1 MLIIKHFYYKEKKKM
16 KKQIHIYYINKIKER
31 LMRIYDVEDVATNE
45 IAINRYLD
53 KAGIINK
60 ELRQELLRNIVWSD
74 NDCKGKLEK
83 LGWKVLTGCGVPELI
98 EEIKHCSIEKWRLA
112 AEQIKKDLDALN
124 IIKEKNVDIEYIKT
138 CFDDEKGGFKEYNDY
153 MGHDEDYELAQE
165 EYELLKEVLEE

>member
-1 MLIIKHFYYKEKKKM
+1 M

-31 LMRIYDVEDVATNE
+31 LMRIYDIEDVATNE

-53 KAGIINK
+53 KAGIINN
-60 ELRQELLRNIVWSD
+60 ELRQELLRNIVWYD

-98 EEIKHCSIEKWRLA
+98 EELKHCGIEKWRLA

-138 CFDDEKGGFKEYNDY
+138 CFDDEKGGFKEYNAY
-153 MGHDEDYELAQE
+153 MGHDEEYELAQE
-165 EYELLKEVLEE
+165 EYELLKEVLENE

>member
-1 MLIIKHFYYKEKKKM
+1 M
-16 KKQIHIYYINKIKER
+16 KKQIHIYYINKIKEC
-31 LMRIYDVEDVATNE
+31 LMKIYDAEDDDILNRRI
-45 IAINRYLD
+45 IAINENAIDKYLGN
-53 KAGIINK
+53 AGIVDK
-60 ELRQELLRNIVWSD
+60 ELRQELLRNIVWYD

-98 EEIKHCSIEKWRLA
+98 EELKHCGIEKWRLA

-138 CFDDEKGGFKEYNDY
+138 CFDDEKGGFKEYNAY
-153 MGHDEDYELAQE
+153 VGHDEEYELTQE